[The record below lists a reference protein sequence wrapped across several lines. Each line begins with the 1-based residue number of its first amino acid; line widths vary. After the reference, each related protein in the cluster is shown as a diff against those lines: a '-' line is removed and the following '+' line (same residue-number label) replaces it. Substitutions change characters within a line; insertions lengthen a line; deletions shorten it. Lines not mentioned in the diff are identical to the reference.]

1 MSSASFDVVVIGAGP
16 GGYVCAIRAAQLG
29 LSVACIEK
37 EATLGGTCLN
47 VGCIPSKALLESS
60 ELFHKAHHEFSKHG
74 IDVSPSLD
82 LGAMMARKDKIV
94 SQLTK
99 GIAGL
104 FKKNKV
110 TSYQGIGRFKA
121 AGVVEVV
128 GPDGI
133 VTDTLN
139 AAAVVIATGGHSASL
154 PGITIDEERVVS
166 STGALSLDSPP
177 EHLIVIGAGVIGLE
191 MGSVWNRLGSRVTV
205 LEYMDRVFPGADSE
219 VSKQAK
225 RAFQK
230 QGMKFRLGV
239 RVQGAQPS
247 DEGVVVAYQDGEG
260 TECIEGDVVLMAV
273 GRRAHTDNLGLE
285 YIGLPTDK
293 RGCIEVNQH
302 FKTAV
307 SGVYAIGDV
316 IPGPMLAHRAEEE
329 GVAVAEILAGMPG
342 HVNHDTIPAVIY
354 TNPEVASVGKTEDK
368 LKEEGIPYKVGSFPF
383 QANGRAKAL
392 EATQGFVKLLSHAET
407 DRLLGAHIIGPMAGE
422 LIGELTLAMEF
433 GASSEDIARTCHA
446 HPTLSE
452 VVKEAALATDG
463 RALHI

>member
-1 MSSASFDVVVIGAGP
+1 
-16 GGYVCAIRAAQLG
+16 
-29 LSVACIEK
+29 
-37 EATLGGTCLN
+37 
-47 VGCIPSKALLESS
+47 
-60 ELFHKAHHEFSKHG
+60 
-74 IDVSPSLD
+74 
-82 LGAMMARKDKIV
+82 
-94 SQLTK
+94 
-99 GIAGL
+99 
-104 FKKNKV
+104 
-110 TSYQGIGRFKA
+110 
-121 AGVVEVV
+121 
-128 GPDGI
+128 
-133 VTDTLN
+133 
-139 AAAVVIATGGHSASL
+139 
-154 PGITIDEERVVS
+154 
-166 STGALSLDSPP
+166 
-177 EHLIVIGAGVIGLE
+177 
-191 MGSVWNRLGSRVTV
+191 
-205 LEYMDRVFPGADSE
+205 
-219 VSKQAK
+219 
-225 RAFQK
+225 
-230 QGMKFRLGV
+230 MKFRLGV
-239 RVQGAQPS
+239 RVQGAQPN

-285 YIGLPTDK
+285 HIGLPTDK

-407 DRLLGAHIIGPMAGE
+407 DRLLGAHIFGPMAGE